1 MFAILCTFILALS
14 EEMCKDLYMDKYA
27 PYKIIEYGG
36 EGEIVE
42 KKSRF
47 IAHVQATATEEEAVA
62 FIESEKKR
70 YWDARHHCYAYILG
84 EQGQTVRY
92 SDDGEPSGTAGK
104 PILEVL
110 TSSGIR
116 GLTLVVTRYFGGT
129 LLGTGGLVRAY
140 TQAAQAGLADSRV
153 AVMRYGYSVTV
164 ETDYNGIGKIQ
175 YLLGQRGIPIEESV
189 YTQKVSIKF
198 QVPCE
203 EKDKLI
209 KDITEAT
216 AGAAQMSLSDPFYYK
231 STAEGMENSPV

>member
-1 MFAILCTFILALS
+1 MES
-14 EEMCKDLYMDKYA
+14 DHGHE

-47 IAHVQATATEEEAVA
+47 ISHVQATGTEEEAVA
-62 FIESEKKR
+62 FIEAEKKR
-70 YWDARHHCYAYILG
+70 YWDAKHHCYAYILG

-92 SDDGEPSGTAGK
+92 SDDGEPSGTAGR

-110 TSSGIR
+110 TASGIR

-153 AVMRYGYSVTV
+153 AVMRYGYTV
-164 ETDYNGIGKIQ
+164 MVVTDYNGIGKIQ
-175 YLLGQRGIPIEESV
+175 YLLGQRGIPIEDSV
-189 YTQKVSIKF
+189 YTEQVSITCK
-198 QVPCE
+198 VPYG
-203 EKDKLI
+203 EKEKLI

-216 AGAAQMSLSDPFYYK
+216 AGTAQVSVSDPFYYK
-231 STAEGMENSPV
+231 STGETREDGSV

>member
-1 MFAILCTFILALS
+1 MGTIH
-14 EEMCKDLYMDKYA
+14 KYA

-47 IAHVQATATEEEAVA
+47 IAHVQATHTEEEAVS

-84 EQGQTVRY
+84 EQGESVRY
-92 SDDGEPSGTAGK
+92 SDDGEPSGTAGR

-110 TSSGIR
+110 TGSGIR
-116 GLTLVVTRYFGGT
+116 NLTLVVTRYFGGT

-153 AVMRYGYSVTV
+153 ALMRYGYTLTV
-164 ETDYNGIGKIQ
+164 ETDYNGIGRIQ
-175 YLLGQRGIPIEESV
+175 YLLGQRGIAIEEPV
-189 YTQKVSIKF
+189 YAEQVSLGCH
-198 QVPCE
+198 VPFE
-203 EKDKLI
+203 EKDTLI
-209 KDITEAT
+209 KDITETT
-216 AGAAQMSLSDPFYYK
+216 AGAARVRVSDPFYYK
-231 STAEGMENSPV
+231 SAENASESGSV

>member
-1 MFAILCTFILALS
+1 
-14 EEMCKDLYMDKYA
+14 MDKYA

-47 IAHVQATATEEEAVA
+47 IAHVQATCTEEAAAA
-62 FIESEKKR
+62 FIEAEKKR
-70 YWDARHHCYAYILG
+70 YWDARHHCYAYIIG
-84 EQGQTVRY
+84 EQGETVRY
-92 SDDGEPSGTAGK
+92 FDDGEPSGTAGR

-110 TSSGIR
+110 TGSGIR
-116 GLTLVVTRYFGGT
+116 NLTLVVTRYFGGT

-153 AVMRYGYSVTV
+153 AVMRYGHTLTV

-175 YLLGQRGIPIEESV
+175 YLLGQRGIPIEDSV
-189 YTQKVSIKF
+189 YTEQVTVRF
-198 QVPCE
+198 HVPCE

-216 AGAAQMSLSDPFYYK
+216 AGAAKVGVSDPFYHK
-231 STAEGMENSPV
+231 SAENISERGSV